1 MRAPYENEIALAEHL
16 HPGPDWR
23 GGHVAEGGQFHLVLV
38 AEGSAVLRMAR
49 DVAQAAELARRT
61 ALVDALAPELP
72 FAVPRSL
79 SGVWRDPRVPS
90 GDATGQDALTAG
102 HDAGASTQQ
111 DTGGLPDWQVPA
123 AVVQEYIPGAA
134 HEPHAGDPAA
144 LRSILEALEAVRI
157 DPIRHLLAPPFAYRG
172 PWTESKIAAT
182 LDALREHA
190 PDPATGAAAVV
201 DAARVLAALR
211 EFAEVPAA
219 LVHGDLAGHNVHWAG
234 GRVAGILDWD
244 LASAWDPALNVAY
257 LAAWHGREL
266 VGELARDADEARR
279 ARVWDGAMRLEGVYN
294 ATLRADAPDWG
305 KLMRRAAPRLEDAAA
320 AI

>member
-23 GGHVAEGGQFHLVLV
+23 GGRVAEGGQFHLVLI
-38 AEGSAVLRMAR
+38 AEGRAVLRMAR
-49 DVAQAAELARRT
+49 DATQAAEMTRRT

-72 FAVPRSL
+72 FALPRSL
-79 SGVWRDPRVPS
+79 SGVWRAP
-90 GDATGQDALTAG
+90 DASASAYDA
-102 HDAGASTQQ
+102 
-111 DTGGLPDWQVPA
+111 GGLPGWEVPA

-134 HEPHAGDPAA
+134 REPHTGDPAA
-144 LRSILEALEAVRI
+144 LRSILEALADV
-157 DPIRHLLAPPFAYRG
+157 DVAPIRHLLAPPFAYRG
-172 PWTESKIAAT
+172 PWTEPKIAAT

-190 PDPATGAAAVV
+190 QDEATGAALVV

-211 EFAEVPAA
+211 EFAELRDS
-219 LVHGDLAGHNVHWAG
+219 LVHGDLAGHNVHWVG

-244 LASAWDPALNVAY
+244 LAAAWDPALNVAY

-266 VGELARDADEARR
+266 VGELAVDADEARR
-279 ARVWDGAMRLEGVYN
+279 ARIWDGAMLLETVFN
-294 ATLRADAPDWG
+294 ASLRADDPDWA
-305 KLMRRAAPRLEDAAA
+305 KLMRRAVPRLEAAAA